1 MHHTLS
7 RQAQAAP
14 SRLPSQLLLSLPRQR
29 LPTHSS
35 MTWVGSPL
43 APRTLRTRRSRVS
56 LRTSL
61 HSRTIK
67 SFAKRDRGNASSVCA
82 PMTLRAYGS
91 SEPSNG
97 YDLISLL
104 TCHRRAPS
112 TLRCTTRACCMMRD
126 VPEQMRHINRMSA
139 RCETVIQPLR
149 LSTPRI
155 SLPSHWT
162 THCLPRPRQ
171 IP

>member
-1 MHHTLS
+1 MPHTPS
-7 RQAQAAP
+7 RRAQAAP
-14 SRLPSQLLLSLPRQR
+14 SPLPSQLLLSLPRQR

-35 MTWVGSPL
+35 TTWAESPL
-43 APRTLRTRRSRVS
+43 PPRTLRTRRSRVS
-56 LRTSL
+56 LRTSP

-67 SFAKRDRGNASSVCA
+67 SFAKHDRGNVLSVCA
-82 PMTLRAYGS
+82 PMISRAYGS

-104 TCHRRAPS
+104 TYHRRAPS
-112 TLRCTTRACCMMRD
+112 TLRCTTRAYCMMRG
-126 VPEQMRHINRMSA
+126 VPEQMRRINRMSA
-139 RCETVIQPLR
+139 RCKTVIQPLR

-162 THCLPRPRQ
+162 TLCLPRPRQ
-171 IP
+171 VP